1 MKWYKIEDENL
12 EKEQSIR
19 KIKVNGK
26 FICLVKTEDRIFA
39 CAAKCPHAGADI
51 SQGWIDENCQIVCPF
66 HRYKYHLKNGRGATG
81 QGDYIEIYPV
91 ELRVDGTYVQM
102 SENWFK
108 RLFRK

>member
-12 EKEQSIR
+12 EKEQSIQ
-19 KIKVNGK
+19 KIEVNGK
-26 FICLVKTEDRIFA
+26 SLCLVKTEDRIFV

-51 SQGWIDENCQIVCPF
+51 SQGWIDENYQIVCPF
-66 HRYKYHLKNGRGATG
+66 HRHKYNLENGRGAIG

-91 ELRVDGTYVQM
+91 ERRMDGTYIQL

-108 RLFRK
+108 SLFKK